1 MIKIND
7 KNKCVIAIIIYYI
20 HMYLYITFLY
30 LHSIYN
36 LCDIYVFCFFFCF
49 MGLNV
54 TFNNISVISWLLVLL
69 VEEAAVPGENHR
81 PVASH

>member
-1 MIKIND
+1 MIKNIEISLLELNKIKFKSYDKND

-36 LCDIYVFCFFFCF
+36 LCDIYVFLFFFALWCLTPLSTIF
-49 MGLNV
+49 QLYRG
-54 TFNNISVISWLLVLL
+54 
-69 VEEAAVPGENHR
+69 G
-81 PVASH
+81 